1 MLNNVLKLFVAD
13 ALRLKKYNILQISLG
28 LAVLYGVLVYFS
40 SAAEAQL
47 LVTLL
52 VFVDATMM
60 SIIMLGASL
69 FFEKQEGS
77 LKSVLVAPVNLSE
90 IIISKIMSAVMLSF
104 ITAIVLSVVA
114 ILAHGAAI
122 NLGLLLLYATLGASV
137 HVVIG
142 LVLVIKSRDFNSLL
156 VNYMLF
162 VLVFTLPALFY
173 SIGIIPASLKWI
185 IYISPS
191 YVAQMLINTSIGI
204 IPSLIEHFLGIAYLI
219 ALIIVIYK
227 FYVSKKFKEY
237 VIRG

>member
-13 ALRLKKYNILQISLG
+13 VKRLKKYNILQISLG
-28 LAVLYGVLVYFS
+28 LTFLYAVLIYF
-40 SAAEAQL
+40 ALAEEAQL

-77 LKSVLVAPVNLSE
+77 LKSVLVTPVNLSD
-90 IIISKIMSAVMLSF
+90 IIISKIMSAVLLSF
-104 ITAIVLSVVA
+104 ITAIVLSAVA
-114 ILAHGAAI
+114 ILVHGAAI
-122 NLGLLLLYATLGASV
+122 NLGLLLLYATLAACV

-142 LVLVIKSRDFNSLL
+142 LVLVIISRDFNSLL

-162 VLVFTLPALFY
+162 VIVFTLPALFY
-173 SIGIIPASLKWI
+173 AIGVIPASFDFL

-191 YVAQMLINTSIGI
+191 YIAQMLINTSIGVV
-204 IPSLIEHFLGIAYLI
+204 PSFLEHFLGIAYLI
-219 ALIIVIYK
+219 ALIVVIYK